1 MIHPNIILT
10 NMKGVKKYMDIMNK
24 QALLDFIDNPVII
37 EGHNIMR
44 CNENWYNPLYSISQV
59 FTKEEIEAMNETE
72 VGNLLKL
79 ANEISE
85 ALY

>member
-1 MIHPNIILT
+1 MIYPNIILT
-10 NMKGVKKYMDIMNK
+10 NMKGVKKYMDTMNK
-24 QALLDFIDNPVII
+24 QVLIDFIDNPVII
-37 EGHNIMR
+37 EGRNIMG
-44 CNENWYNPLYSISQV
+44 CNENWYNPLYSVSQV

-72 VGNLLKL
+72 VVNLLKL

>member
-10 NMKGVKKYMDIMNK
+10 NMKGVKKNMDTMNK
-24 QALLDFIDNPVII
+24 QVLLDFIDNPVII
-37 EGHNIMR
+37 EGRNIMG
-44 CNENWYNPLYSISQV
+44 CNENWYNPLYSVSRV

-72 VGNLLKL
+72 VVNLLKL